1 MPPDALLGLPSSV
14 AAIPILARPPS
25 PHSARQ
31 GTCPK
36 PLIKPF
42 VIPAAP
48 QPPISLPKFPSLVA
62 KLKVP
67 DNLEAYEEVLKEKD
81 RHAAELQ
88 RQLDAALHEVKKMR
102 GFMEEVG
109 VRLIKGSHR
118 A

>member
-1 MPPDALLGLPSSV
+1 LPSSV

-25 PHSARQ
+25 PRSARQ
-31 GTCPK
+31 GACPK
-36 PLIKPF
+36 SPLSPIKPF

-81 RHAAELQ
+81 QHAAELQ
-88 RQLDAALHEVKKMR
+88 RRLDAALHEIKKMR

-109 VRLIKGSHR
+109 MRLIKGPHR